1 MILTC
6 SSLLA
11 VLRNPLRHGEVLAYD
26 VRLGLIA
33 LIAFTG
39 MVEVA
44 SGQLVILDVLDKG
57 EWF

>member
-1 MILTC
+1 MTF
-6 SSLLA
+6 
-11 VLRNPLRHGEVLAYD
+11 V
-26 VRLGLIA
+26 LGLIA

-44 SGQLVILDVLDKG
+44 SGQLVILDVLDIG